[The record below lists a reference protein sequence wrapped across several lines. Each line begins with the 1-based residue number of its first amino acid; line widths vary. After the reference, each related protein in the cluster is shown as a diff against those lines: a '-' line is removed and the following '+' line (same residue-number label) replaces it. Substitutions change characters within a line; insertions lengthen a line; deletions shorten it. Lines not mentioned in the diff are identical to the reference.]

1 KKSKRVEL
9 ANTEFPDY
17 SYTGKFF
24 PEKKD
29 SIVTYKIYVDSIIL
43 AKKIEKERAQ
53 REKRE
58 KERMHS
64 VADSLKMPEPIK
76 DSVDKEVIEAVEV
89 SKDSVFVG
97 ERGEFALDQKLSKKE
112 LRRQKRYLKKQ
123 QRLKRKQEKIALRE
137 QKKKNRKS
145 RI

>member
-1 KKSKRVEL
+1 
-9 ANTEFPDY
+9 
-17 SYTGKFF
+17 TGKFF

-58 KERMHS
+58 KERMRA

-76 DSVDKEVIEAVEV
+76 DSLDKESIESVEV
-89 SKDSVFVG
+89 HKDSLFVG

>member
-1 KKSKRVEL
+1 MQ
-9 ANTEFPDY
+9 A
-17 SYTGKFF
+17 
-24 PEKKD
+24 
-29 SIVTYKIYVDSIIL
+29 
-43 AKKIEKERAQ
+43 
-53 REKRE
+53 
-58 KERMHS
+58 

-97 ERGEFALDQKLSKKE
+97 ERGEFALDNKLSKKE